1 MRVAA
6 LLRSQVSMLDHR
18 VWWNGLIW
26 NSLTGQSDLFTNSC
40 ILGPWLPSI
49 GNKQKRIPENVTTY
63 YPLLIMLDA
72 VSIKTTLKGMNNHE
86 GIVQIVFLI
95 LRKDRDCNLMRRLWT
110 NKSINGLL
118 FDQIREEKN
127 SYSQNI
133 LNWQNMTDKLLMT
146 IRCMTCQY
154 YV

>member
-18 VWWNGLIW
+18 VRWNGLIW

-40 ILGPWLPSI
+40 ILGARLPSI
-49 GNKQKRIPENVTTY
+49 GNKQKRIPGNVTTY
-63 YPLLIMLDA
+63 HYPLLIMLDA
-72 VSIKTTLKGMNNHE
+72 VSIKTTLNGMNNHE

-95 LRKDRDCNLMRRLWT
+95 LREDRDCNLMRRLWT
-110 NKSINGLL
+110 NKSINGLI

-127 SYSQNI
+127 AHI
-133 LNWQNMTDKLLMT
+133 HR
-146 IRCMTCQY
+146 IF
-154 YV
+154 

>member
-40 ILGPWLPSI
+40 NLGPWLPSI

-63 YPLLIMLDA
+63 HYPLFIMLDA
-72 VSIKTTLKGMNNHE
+72 VSIKTTLNGMNNHE
-86 GIVQIVFLI
+86 GIVEIVFLL
-95 LRKDRDCNLMRRLWT
+95 LRKDRYCNLMRRLWSM
-110 NKSINGLL
+110 KSI
-118 FDQIREEKN
+118 FYQIREEEKIT
-127 SYSQNI
+127 YSQNI
-133 LNWQNMTDKLLMT
+133 LNWQNMTDKHLMT
-146 IRCMTCQY
+146 IRCMSILSTGP
-154 YV
+154 